1 MSEGTVAEVLAG
13 SALWCVVHG
22 EGVSVGERPE
32 GAEWGERNVL
42 ASIPDDAIDIM
53 ATDPPY
59 SAHVHKSVR
68 SAKRND
74 LPDVA
79 AFKCRTRRTVDLG
92 FEHLSAKA
100 RRENARQ
107 AARLVK
113 RWSMFFCDAESTW
126 LWRLS
131 LTACGLKYLKTMQW
145 IREGGAPNFTGMGP
159 AACAESIVLAHRPG
173 RTAWNGGG
181 KSGLYA
187 FPIVANR
194 AGQRGSRLN
203 ETQKPEPL
211 MVALLR
217 DFSEPGHVVIDQHNG
232 SGTTGAAALRLGCRY
247 IGIERRL
254 EQVEKS
260 RARLR
265 ALNLSATLHAG
276 RANRMRQ
283 ADLFGKPAP
292 CLDPD
297 KMHGA
302 GDQQGGSDY

>member
-1 MSEGTVAEVLAG
+1 MSEGTLQQVLDG

-22 EGVSVGERPE
+22 EGVSVGERPA
-32 GAEWGERNVL
+32 GVDWGERDVL

-59 SAHVHKSVR
+59 SAHVHRSVR
-68 SAKRND
+68 SAKRSD

-92 FEHLSAKA
+92 FEHLTAKA

-113 RWSMFFCDAESTW
+113 RWSMFFSDDESTW

-131 LTACGLKYLKTMQW
+131 LRGAGLEYVKTAHWL
-145 IREGGAPNFTGMGP
+145 REGGAPQFTGDRP
-159 AACAESIVLAHRPG
+159 ASGTEPITLAHRPG
-173 RTAWNGGG
+173 RKRWNGGG
-181 KSGLYA
+181 KAGIYA

-194 AGQRGSRLN
+194 LGQRGSRLN
-203 ETQKPEPL
+203 EAQKPEGL

-217 DFSEPGHVVIDQHNG
+217 DFTEPGELVIDQHNG

-247 IGIERRL
+247 IGIERRAD
-254 EQVEKS
+254 QVEKA

-265 ALNLSATLHAG
+265 AIDLSETLHAG
-276 RANRMRQ
+276 RAGRMRQ
-283 ADLFGKPAP
+283 ADLFAKRSA
-292 CLDPD
+292 
-297 KMHGA
+297 
-302 GDQQGGSDY
+302 